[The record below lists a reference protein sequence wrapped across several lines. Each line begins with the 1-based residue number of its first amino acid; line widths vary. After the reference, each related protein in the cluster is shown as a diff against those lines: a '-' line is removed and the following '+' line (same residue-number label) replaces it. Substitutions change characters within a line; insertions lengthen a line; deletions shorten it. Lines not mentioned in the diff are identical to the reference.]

1 MDEQTFNF
9 TIREAVAED
18 AESYNHFM
26 RQIADEPNNGVTFH
40 AGEFTDT
47 IEDTQKR
54 LTTMHEKE
62 NCVIFVAVDESNQVI
77 GECSGFASDR
87 IARHHCVGL
96 GITVSA
102 DHRRQGIGTALMQ
115 AIIAWAEANPTVYR
129 LDLEVYTSN
138 IRALNMYLKLGFVL
152 EGTRRK
158 AYRKHGQFKDA
169 YMMAILFDR
178 ESE

>member
-1 MDEQTFNF
+1 MNKQSFNY
-9 TIREAVAED
+9 TIREAVADD
-18 AESYNHFM
+18 ADSYNVFM

-47 IEDTQKR
+47 IEDTRQR
-54 LTTMHEKE
+54 LTAMQEKE
-62 NCVIFVAVDESNQVI
+62 NCLILIAVDESNQVI
-77 GECSGFASDR
+77 GECSGFASER

-102 DHRRQGIGTALMQ
+102 DHRRYGIGTALMQ
-115 AIIAWAEANPTVYR
+115 AIIAWADASPTVYR
-129 LDLEVYTSN
+129 LDLEVYTTN

-152 EGTRRK
+152 EGTRHK

-169 YMMAILFDR
+169 YMMAILFDG
-178 ESE
+178 EA